1 MAGHSHWAS
10 IKHKKGAVD
19 KKRGKLFSMLARNI
33 MTAARNGG
41 GDPDMNLR
49 LRYALDKARLASM
62 PKDNIERAVKKGTGE
77 LEGVNYEEVMYE
89 GYGPGGTAIIIEG
102 LTDNRARTAGEI
114 RNIFERRGGKFGD
127 SGSVSFQFDKKAVL
141 TIPKGKPTED
151 DVMAAALDA
160 GADDMRTT
168 ADAFEILAPPT
179 EMEAVRQALVDKK
192 LEVSSAEFAM
202 IPKALVPLDL
212 PAARK
217 LFALLEVFEE
227 HEDVQNVYSN
237 YDVPEDV
244 MTKLA
249 AEAEAE
255 G

>member
-19 KKRGKLFSMLARNI
+19 KKRGKLFSKLARNI

-41 GDPDMNLR
+41 GDPDMNLK

-77 LEGVNYEEVMYE
+77 LEGVNFEEVLYE
-89 GYGPGGTAIIIEG
+89 GYGPGGIAIILEG

-114 RNIFERRGGKFGD
+114 RNIFEKNGGKLGD

-141 TIPKGKPTED
+141 TIPTGTASEN

-160 GADDMRTT
+160 GADDMRTSG
-168 ADAFEILAPPT
+168 DVYEILAPPT
-179 EMEAVRQALVDKK
+179 ALEEVRAALAGKRLDVR
-192 LEVSSAEFAM
+192 SAEVAM
-202 IPKALVPLDL
+202 IPKATVPLDAS
-212 PAARK
+212 AAKRV
-217 LFALLEVFEE
+217 FNLLEIFED
-227 HEDVQNVYSN
+227 HEDIQNVFSN

-244 MTKLA
+244 MNQLA
-249 AEAEAE
+249 ARES
-255 G
+255 GD

>member
-89 GYGPGGTAIIIEG
+89 GYGPGGTAIILEG

-127 SGSVSFQFDKKAVL
+127 SGSVAFQFDKKGVI
-141 TIPKGKPTED
+141 TIPKGKATED

-160 GADDMRTT
+160 GADDMRTV
-168 ADAFEILAPPT
+168 ADGFEVLAPPT
-179 EMEAVRQALVDKK
+179 DLEPVRQALAAKG
-192 LEVSSAEFAM
+192 LEVRSAEFAM

-212 PAARK
+212 PAAKK

-227 HEDVQNVYSN
+227 HEDVQNIYSN

-244 MTKLA
+244 MNKIA
-249 AEAEAE
+249 AEAEPE
-255 G
+255 